1 MIIDEY
7 QEFVDDSLDALK
19 HRENRSWEL
28 LHNIIDLLNLHRT
41 IQGLRESGTS
51 ATLTRLFKSQHV
63 RDLKLISGFACWFSL
78 LMIFLSPII
87 FALSLSDMAFIQKYF
102 TVFGAVLAV
111 SGAVVAWVYRTAS
124 VRLGVVDLFASEI
137 MTLCRVGTTVDMVQR
152 SIAALGYAGQNN
164 HGKGDTGTD
173 HYMHHFTS
181 EEEYFPVFSSNSHD
195 LEVLEADVVT
205 NVTAFYTY
213 MKVVQDY
220 LRKVGDIH
228 QNVTDLQRTAVWR
241 KTWKNI
247 IYMQFLAYETARKAI
262 KDLVEYEPTH
272 VENTIVILLTELV
285 AYRFLLNHFEND
297 FRAARLKLR
306 LQEYQNTAKELED
319 KITERNGDEA
329 EWDKAIEL
337 WPELRDRLEKLGIQV
352 RNFPRR
358 TGREAVCV
366 AVVRSYSAAG

>member
-1 MIIDEY
+1 MLIDQY
-7 QEFVDDSLDALK
+7 REFMDDRLDAQK
-19 HRENRSWEL
+19 QCKTRSWQL
-28 LHNIIDLLNLHRT
+28 LHNIIDLLNLHKT
-41 IQGLRESGTS
+41 LQGLRESGTS
-51 ATLTRLFKSQHV
+51 ATLNRLFKSQHV
-63 RDLKLISGFACWFSL
+63 RDLKLIAGVACWISL
-78 LMIFLSPII
+78 LMILLSP
-87 FALSLSDMAFIQKYF
+87 LVLVYSGMGFIQKYF

-152 SIAALGYAGQNN
+152 SIAALGYAGQND
-164 HGKGDTGTD
+164 HGKGDIGTD
-173 HYMHHFTS
+173 DYMHHFTS
-181 EEEYFPVFSSNSHD
+181 KEEYFPVFSSNSHD

-213 MKVVQDY
+213 MKVVRDY
-220 LRKVGDIH
+220 LRKAGDQH
-228 QNVTDLQRTAVWR
+228 QNATDLQRTTVWR

-297 FRAARLKLR
+297 FRAARLNLR
-306 LQEYQNTAKELED
+306 LQEYQKIAKELED

-337 WPELRDRLEKLGIQV
+337 WPELRNRLEKLGIQV

-358 TGREAVCV
+358 TGREGMCV
-366 AVVRSYSAAG
+366 AVVESYSVAV